1 MIKTSPKLRILKVS
15 KQLFFENGF
24 YHTGINQI
32 IKEADTAKASFY
44 DHFPSK
50 DDLGIQVIRSYGR
63 DILIWFRQILRKS
76 KSPKQF
82 VKIFTLA
89 VRAQI
94 HSNISYYQGCPV
106 AVFSCQFPIGKQPFS
121 GEFQMIAKNWEIIIE
136 RKLVQWKEEKLIT
149 KTVHPN
155 LTAKRVINIYE
166 GALINWRMSLDESY
180 IDQMQEQIKD
190 LLLQ

>member
-1 MIKTSPKLRILKVS
+1 MTKTSPKLRILKVS

-50 DDLGIQVIRSYGR
+50 DELGIQVIRSYGR

-76 KSPKQF
+76 KTPKQF
-82 VKIFTLA
+82 VKVFTLA
-89 VRAQI
+89 VRTQI

-121 GEFQMIAKNWEIIIE
+121 GEFQSIAKNWETVIE
-136 RKLVQWKEEKLIT
+136 RKLIQWKEENLLP
-149 KTVHPN
+149 KTLHPQF
-155 LTAKRVINIYE
+155 TAKRLINSYE
-166 GALINWRMSLDESY
+166 GALINWRMTLDESY
-180 IDQMQEQIKD
+180 IDQMKEQIKD
-190 LLLQ
+190 LLIL